1 MCVFV
6 LVNIWSYLFIKFWSI
21 MTTLPLLPRA
31 SFKLWYPIHPIG
43 NIVILGLR
51 EHFFQWK
58 KCTYLFSSSFSF
70 FGAWPWVYGP
80 QNLQNP
86 CIMNVDVVNES
97 SFSTTTKGTTC
108 ATTCS
113 YGKLWL
119 VKGWWWVYVGT
130 SLHQP

>member
-1 MCVFV
+1 MSIFFNEKNV
-6 LVNIWSYLFIKFWSI
+6 LIYLVLHSLF
-21 MTTLPLLPRA
+21 
-31 SFKLWYPIHPIG
+31 
-43 NIVILGLR
+43 LG
-51 EHFFQWK
+51 H
-58 KCTYLFSSSFSF
+58 
-70 FGAWPWVYGP
+70 GPWVYGP

-119 VKGWWWVYVGT
+119 VKG
-130 SLHQP
+130 